1 MSPFVRGFA
10 TTAMLVTIFACGMW
24 RHPVSG
30 PPATE
35 SAGVEA
41 AGSCGSPVVP
51 PDAQFPPG
59 FDYPQTS
66 TAVHA
71 QWSTNGGGH
80 RARLHAYCLF
90 AGLNVTALP
99 LNIPTWRTWKT
110 SSQAFATQYNPW
122 IPSDKDGAPIP
133 GAQASQPMT
142 INESRSRAS
151 GRFGDIRNKGPI
163 YGVNDRILSKPEY
176 QDCIVPIPDLPSGTP
191 PLFKLKDGQ
200 VFQSNGDIMIATVS
214 YNTPALTNIL
224 TNTLYRADMLDK
236 QLPAAEAPPNT
247 LRTPMPAGS
256 IVLKAMFWPVA
267 GGSPSLTALPIWD
280 WDRNRPGSASDNQYA
295 GYEMQE
301 FWKRAVAISSAPVER
316 KNSTAAVAFLF
327 GVRDKEGKPLPKN
340 LYAAPIVGLDRFY
353 SLSSAK
359 IKSLSLSNCDR
370 AILDASAY
378 WLYNRE
384 FRDGD
389 SLALIAMHI
398 MTKEQPSWTFQSAW
412 WHPDAQSC
420 PKGNNNRFCRWG
432 PDSVRTG
439 DVTWKNYMMVTTYGA
454 NQQQGQTNYSAPL
467 NTTGPVWPVIYNPYI
482 ELAATHPITTNCMNC
497 HARAAWPPDD
507 PDHKPDRGRASA
519 YLQTDSPHPNP
530 LETFTTSTG
539 PFKGLL
545 MLDNMW
551 AVSDRAGYPVPEE
564 QPAH

>member
-1 MSPFVRGFA
+1 
-10 TTAMLVTIFACGMW
+10 
-24 RHPVSG
+24 
-30 PPATE
+30 
-35 SAGVEA
+35 
-41 AGSCGSPVVP
+41 
-51 PDAQFPPG
+51 
-59 FDYPQTS
+59 
-66 TAVHA
+66 
-71 QWSTNGGGH
+71 
-80 RARLHAYCLF
+80 
-90 AGLNVTALP
+90 
-99 LNIPTWRTWKT
+99 
-110 SSQAFATQYNPW
+110 
-122 IPSDKDGAPIP
+122 
-133 GAQASQPMT
+133 
-142 INESRSRAS
+142 
-151 GRFGDIRNKGPI
+151 
-163 YGVNDRILSKPEY
+163 
-176 QDCIVPIPDLPSGTP
+176 
-191 PLFKLKDGQ
+191 
-200 VFQSNGDIMIATVS
+200 
-214 YNTPALTNIL
+214 
-224 TNTLYRADMLDK
+224 
-236 QLPAAEAPPNT
+236 
-247 LRTPMPAGS
+247 
-256 IVLKAMFWPVA
+256 
-267 GGSPSLTALPIWD
+267 
-280 WDRNRPGSASDNQYA
+280 
-295 GYEMQE
+295 
-301 FWKRAVAISSAPVER
+301 
-316 KNSTAAVAFLF
+316 VAFLF